1 MVAQQKLAKDLGVT
15 ARDLQSK
22 RKKLLEGFHY
32 QKAGKSYEWTDEGQ
46 DQVMFDM
53 GLVPSP
59 PVSVAEVAGKMPKNQ
74 RLVNAK
80 ITGLDFLVKVRDNK
94 MYSKGFLFP
103 VKWDGSGFYSA
114 RHPRFKGKL

>member
-1 MVAQQKLAKDLGVT
+1 MVTQQKLAKDLGVT

-32 QKAGKSYEWTDEGQ
+32 QKSGKSYQWTSEGQ

-59 PVSVAEVAGKMPKNQ
+59 PVSVAEVAGKMPLNQ

-80 ITGLDFLVKVRDNK
+80 ITGLDFLVKVKDNK

-103 VKWDGSGFYSA
+103 VRWDGSSFYA
-114 RHPRFKGKL
+114 TRHPRMRGRL